1 MLSTYQFNEFIYL
14 DVVDIIWN
22 FTLMI
27 YVKEQ
32 LFLFVFAP
40 GSIVQF

>member
-1 MLSTYQFNEFIYL
+1 MLSTYQFNKILYL
-14 DVVDIIWN
+14 NVIDIIWR

-40 GSIVQF
+40 GSIVLL